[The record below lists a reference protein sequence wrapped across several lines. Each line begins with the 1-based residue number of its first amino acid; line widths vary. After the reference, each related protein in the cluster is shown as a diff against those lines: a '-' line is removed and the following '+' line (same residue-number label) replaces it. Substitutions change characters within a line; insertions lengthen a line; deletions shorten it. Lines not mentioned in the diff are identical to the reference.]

1 MPPKVKYTREEI
13 LQAAV
18 NLTRERGFEAVTA
31 RDVGARLG
39 TSAKPVYTA
48 FAGMN
53 ELKAAVI
60 EEAGT
65 RFDAFRLRE
74 LADGKYP
81 AYKCIGMA
89 YIRFAKEERNLFRL
103 LFMRDRRCEV
113 PDTRALGYQD
123 SVRILENQTGL
134 DEAAANL
141 FHAEM
146 WVAVHGIA
154 VTFAT
159 AYQDWDMEL
168 VGRMLTDIYE
178 GLNARQP
185 LPASRETFR

>member
-1 MPPKVKYTREEI
+1 MPPKVKYTREQI

-18 NLTRERGFEAVTA
+18 ELTRERGFDAVTA

-48 FAGMN
+48 FTGMN

-60 EEAGT
+60 EEAGA
-65 RFDAFRLRE
+65 RFEAFRLRE
-74 LADGKYP
+74 IADGKYP
-81 AYKCIGMA
+81 AYKCVGMA
-89 YIRFAKEERNLFRL
+89 YIRFAKEEGNLFRL
-103 LFMRDRRCEV
+103 LFMRDRSGEI
-113 PDTRALGYQD
+113 PDPDAPIIQEN
-123 SVRILENQTGL
+123 VRIVEKQTGL
-134 DEAAANL
+134 DKAAANL

-168 VGRMLTDIYE
+168 VSRMLTDIYE
-178 GLNARQP
+178 GLKARQP
-185 LPASRETFR
+185 MEKSR